1 MYVNDNNIVESKSN
15 DAANDAANDTVN
27 DAIHNV
33 NKHGLN
39 TVDNVTLEFMV
50 NTSQY
55 EKYLK
60 KNNIDHN
67 SGFKRDIRFYRKRII
82 SLTRDLFKNQNENGR
97 NESVDVTMVGAFNM
111 YMRACISYLKFSD
124 QSETIQK
131 CYVCLGITDGQEN
144 IKKQTCVCKN
154 KNDNELFELNKANK
168 LCFKPKEVK
177 KITLDNY
184 VIRKNVKK
192 SEPVVYPQQ
201 FTFNPRDPEF
211 KYKGL
216 KPKLPSRSQSQ
227 PQSSEKMQT
236 ESDTHN
242 INELDDD
249 KLNKVT
255 DIENRE
261 NGEKNSKDSNE
272 KINENSNE
280 KIKNNRKKKKK
291 KKVSFDVTN
300 YIDNI

>member
-1 MYVNDNNIVESKSN
+1 MYVNDNNNIVESKSN
-15 DAANDAANDTVN
+15 QS
-27 DAIHNV
+27 
-33 NKHGLN
+33 GLLN
-39 TVDNVTLEFMV
+39 TINDVTLEFMV

-82 SLTRDLFKNQNENGR
+82 SLTKELFKNQNETDK
-97 NESVDVTMVGAFNM
+97 NERVDVTVMGAFNI

-131 CYVCLGITDGQEN
+131 CYVCLGITDGHEN
-144 IKKQTCVCKN
+144 IKNQKCVCKN
-154 KNDNELFELNKANK
+154 KNESELFELNKANE

-211 KYKGL
+211 KHKGL
-216 KPKLPSRSQSQ
+216 KPKLLSRSQSA
-227 PQSSEKMQT
+227 EKIRI
-236 ESDTHN
+236 ESDIIDN
-242 INELDDD
+242 VNEIDDD
-249 KLNKVT
+249 KLKKVT
-255 DIENRE
+255 NIEIRE
-261 NGEKNSKDSNE
+261 NGEKNDKKDSNE

-280 KIKNNRKKKKK
+280 QINENSNKQMNENSNEKMKNNRKKKKK

>member
-1 MYVNDNNIVESKSN
+1 MYANDNNIVDLKSN
-15 DAANDAANDTVN
+15 NAVN

-33 NKHGLN
+33 NQSGL
-39 TVDNVTLEFMV
+39 TTIDHVTLAYMV

-60 KNNIDHN
+60 KNHMDYD
-67 SGFKRDIRFYRKRII
+67 SVFKRDIRFYRKRII
-82 SLTRDLFKNQNENGR
+82 SLTKELFKNQNETDQNQ
-97 NESVDVTMVGAFNM
+97 NSDVTIVGAFNM

-131 CYVCLGITDGQEN
+131 CYVCLGITDEN
-144 IKKQTCVCKN
+144 NINQNQLNENVKNQKCICKN
-154 KNDNELFELNKANK
+154 KNENELFELHKANE

-201 FTFNPRDPEF
+201 FTFNPRDPAF
-211 KYKGL
+211 KHKGL
-216 KPKLPSRSQSQ
+216 KPKPPSRSQSV
-227 PQSSEKMQT
+227 EKMRT
-236 ESDTHN
+236 ESDIIDN
-242 INELDDD
+242 VNKLVNAVNVIDDNL
-249 KLNKVT
+249 KKVT
-255 DIENRE
+255 NIENGENRE
-261 NGEKNSKDSNE
+261 KNNKDSNE
-272 KINENSNE
+272 KINEKNS
-280 KIKNNRKKKKK
+280 KKKKK
-291 KKVSFDVTN
+291 SKKVSFDVTN

>member
-1 MYVNDNNIVESKSN
+1 MIINNQDEIVSDSS
-15 DAANDAANDTVN
+15 DQV
-27 DAIHNV
+27 V
-33 NKHGLN
+33 GLT
-39 TVDNVTLEFMV
+39 TVDDVTLAFMV
-50 NTSQY
+50 NTAQY

-60 KNNIDHN
+60 KNNLSYD
-67 SGFKRDIRFYRKRII
+67 SSLKRDIRFYRKRII
-82 SLTRDLFKNQNENGR
+82 SLTKDLFKNQNETDQNQ
-97 NESVDVTMVGAFNM
+97 NLDVTMVGAFNM

-131 CYVCLGITDGQEN
+131 CYVCLGITNNNTSNNSQREDNKNNED
-144 IKKQTCVCKN
+144 IKNQKCICKN
-154 KNDNELFELNKANK
+154 ENGNKLFELHKANE

-216 KPKLPSRSQSQ
+216 KSKSPLRSQSA
-227 PQSSEKMQT
+227 EKLRVDSTSLEDVNHMSVSDKIK
-236 ESDTHN
+236 ES
-242 INELDDD
+242 INESNEII
-249 KLNKVT
+249 NKVT
-255 DIENRE
+255 TTENGE
-261 NGEKNSKDSNE
+261 NGEKNVNE
-272 KINENSNE
+272 K
-280 KIKNNRKKKKK
+280 KKKNKK

-300 YIDNI
+300 SIDNI

>member
-15 DAANDAANDTVN
+15 DAVNDAVN

-131 CYVCLGITDGQEN
+131 CYVCLGITSEN
-144 IKKQTCVCKN
+144 KNKNENQKCICKN
-154 KNDNELFELNKANK
+154 KNEHDPFELYKANE

-184 VIRKNVKK
+184 VIRKNAKK

-201 FTFNPRDPEF
+201 LTFNPRDPVF
-211 KYKGL
+211 KHKGL
-216 KPKLPSRSQSQ
+216 KPKAQLRIKPHAPAEEQSAIVME
-227 PQSSEKMQT
+227 EKTETTCSINNTLMMMQT
-236 ESDTHN
+236 G
-242 INELDDD
+242 
-249 KLNKVT
+249 
-255 DIENRE
+255 E
-261 NGEKNSKDSNE
+261 NGEKNIKESNE
-272 KINENSNE
+272 KL
-280 KIKNNRKKKKK
+280 KNTKKNKN
-291 KKVSFDVTN
+291 KKVSFDITN